1 MVLSPQAILQ
11 AAAPACDTRRVSEN
25 DGSDPRARGLEPVL
39 SRDGAELWVR
49 PIEPDD
55 RVALDAFVRALS
67 DTSRY
72 RRFLRSVKQLAS
84 SELTHLCDLDHV
96 DAEALLALDSEGEIV
111 GVARY
116 FRLADRRTAAEV
128 AVTVAD
134 EWQHRGVGT
143 LLLRRLVVLAE
154 SHGIETFVATCLATN
169 ADMIL
174 LLRELDEGIHRIGSG
189 AGAIEVEI
197 TLPTDAE
204 HLIAPTLGAVAQAP
218 DLAVPHPSPGADEG

>member
-1 MVLSPQAILQ
+1 MLQ
-11 AAAPACDTRRVSEN
+11 VTKVATWPACDTRRVSEKN
-25 DGSDPRARGLEPVL
+25 PSEPDIGRLEPAL
-39 SRDGAELWVR
+39 SRDGAQLWVR
-49 PIEPDD
+49 LIEPDD
-55 RVALDAFVRALS
+55 RDALDAFVRELS
-67 DTSRY
+67 DESRY
-72 RRFLRSVKQLAS
+72 RRFLRSVKRLAA
-84 SELTHLCDLDHV
+84 SELTHLCELDHV
-96 DAEALLALDSEGEIV
+96 DAEALLAFDSAGGIV

-116 FRLADRRTAAEV
+116 FRLADRPEAAEV

-154 SHGIETFVATCLATN
+154 SHGIDHFVATCLATN

-197 TLPTDAE
+197 RLPTDAE
-204 HLIAPTLGAVAQAP
+204 HLIVPTLGAVARAP
-218 DLAVPHPSPGADEG
+218 DLAVPHPSPSAGEG